1 MGLTIFLLGINILL
15 IAIVIIQ
22 YRARRT
28 VKHNLKYITD
38 KLETVMTSSRE
49 GQVLLVT
56 EDPSVRTLLNM
67 INQLLELKSKYEVD
81 FTRTEL
87 AMRKMLANISHDL
100 KTPLTVVLG
109 YIEII
114 TSQPD
119 LEPEEQKR
127 LLMKVH
133 TKALEIVELINRFFD
148 LAKLESGDQSI
159 QLTRVEMNDLCRSS
173 ILMFYDLLQSS
184 KLTPVI
190 DIPDTKIYAR
200 GNEEALNRVLDNL
213 LSNALRYGRDG
224 DKIGLTL
231 RCDESAVYVDV
242 WDCGKGISQRDQQRI
257 FERMYTLDDSR
268 NQSFQGSGLGLTI
281 TKRLVEQMDGDIS
294 IRSKPFQST
303 VFTVKLRRASPT

>member
-109 YIEII
+109 YIEMI

-231 RCDESAVYVDV
+231 RSDESAVYVDV

>member
-1 MGLTIFLLGINILL
+1 MELIFFLLGINILL

-56 EDPSVRTLLNM
+56 EDSGVRTLLNM

-109 YIEII
+109 YIEMI